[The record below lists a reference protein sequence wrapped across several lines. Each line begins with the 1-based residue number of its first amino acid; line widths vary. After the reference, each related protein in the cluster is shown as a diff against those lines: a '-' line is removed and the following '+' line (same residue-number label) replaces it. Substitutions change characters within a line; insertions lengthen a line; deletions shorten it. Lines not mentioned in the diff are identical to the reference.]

1 MAVQIIAQAVRG
13 FLMGAADIVPGV
25 SGGTVALVLGIYH
38 RLITNVR
45 TGSSALGRFV
55 RADLRGGF
63 DKLREVEWLFLIPLG
78 AGIGAAIVA
87 LSHTIERLLEDE
99 PVNMAA
105 LFFGLVV
112 GSIVIASTLVRSWD
126 VQRFAVLGGVA
137 VVAFV
142 LLGLRSGPVEDPA
155 LWVFFGS
162 GAIAICAMILPGVS
176 GSFLLLMLGMYD
188 TVLAAVTDRDIS
200 ALGVFMLG
208 AVVGLALFSQVLHWG
223 LVNHERTVLAGLIG
237 LMVGSLRVLWPW
249 PDGTDGTEVSGPQGD
264 WWVPVGLAVLGALV
278 VVAITKL
285 GERFEDRTDDALATE
300 LQTP

>member
-285 GERFEDRTDDALATE
+285 GERFEDRTDDDLATE